1 MRTVAARAA
10 TWQASVR
17 GIARANSSGVPSVR
31 TQARSLKSRI
41 DASRTRLERVADW
54 TSELFGSNGFLIVNL
69 TWFVVWC
76 VWNSG
81 AIPGLTP
88 FDPFPF
94 GLLTMVVSLEAI
106 LLSIFVLIAQNRAER
121 GNELR
126 AEVDL
131 QVDLITESEL
141 TKVLEIVAK
150 LAAKQGLDLS
160 GDAELAE
167 MLSPTNVD
175 KLEHV
180 LDAEIG
186 KRPILRD

>member
-1 MRTVAARAA
+1 
-10 TWQASVR
+10 
-17 GIARANSSGVPSVR
+17 VPSVR
-31 TQARSLKSRI
+31 SQARSLKARI
-41 DASRTRLERVADW
+41 DASRTRLERLADW
-54 TSELFGSNGFLIVNL
+54 VSELFGSNGFLIVNL
-69 TWFVVWC
+69 AWFVIWC
-76 VWNSG
+76 AWNSG
-81 AIPGLTP
+81 AIPGLVP

-106 LLSIFVLIAQNRAER
+106 LLSIFVLIAQNRSER

-131 QVDLITESEL
+131 QVDLITEQEL
-141 TKVLEIVAK
+141 TKVLELVAK
-150 LAAKQGLDLS
+150 IATKQGIDLS

-175 KLEHV
+175 KLERV

-186 KRPILRD
+186 RRPILRD

>member
-1 MRTVAARAA
+1 VRTVAARAA

>member
-1 MRTVAARAA
+1 VRTVAARAA

-54 TSELFGSNGFLIVNL
+54 TSELFGSNGFLIVNVA
-69 TWFVVWC
+69 WFVGWC
-76 VWNSG
+76 AWNSG
-81 AIPGLTP
+81 LIPGLVP

>member
-1 MRTVAARAA
+1 M
-10 TWQASVR
+10 
-17 GIARANSSGVPSVR
+17 
-31 TQARSLKSRI
+31 
-41 DASRTRLERVADW
+41 ERVADW

-150 LAAKQGLDLS
+150 IAAKQGIDLS

-175 KLEHV
+175 KLERV

-186 KRPILRD
+186 RRPILRD